1 MPVLPDDITQC
12 LLSSLTASVVFGSII
27 VSVIG
32 TLILLAILRSSR
44 KHLRESDERPRSHI
58 SPFFRSVIHPGI

>member
-1 MPVLPDDITQC
+1 VVSRTVARVPVEEHMANYRATRAGNSELIEMR
-12 LLSSLTASVVFGSII
+12 SS
-27 VSVIG
+27 VSQ
-32 TLILLAILRSSR
+32 SSR